1 MKEKLQNSA
10 EMAETTKTV
19 QKTTVQERAST
30 LDFMQVDE
38 IRDSVVVL
46 KEGQM
51 RAILSVS
58 SANFALKST
67 KEQDVIISTFQ
78 GVLNSLEEP
87 IQIVVQ
93 SRKLDLTNYIDRLK
107 RLEDEQTNDLLKL
120 KMQEYITYIQQMIQ
134 QINIMSK
141 QFYVMVGFEP
151 IQINNDTFSRLQ
163 RVFSPARFVRQDE
176 EKFKHNRGIV
186 MSKAENLAGKL
197 RQLDLNVRILKTE
210 EIIGLMYNSYNPDT
224 LESVRI
230 SDVGALDLEDY
241 SAVDPLTQRV

>member
-1 MKEKLQNSA
+1 
-10 EMAETTKTV
+10 MAEPAKTAPT
-19 QKTTVQERAST
+19 QKQLAST

-38 IRDSVVVL
+38 IRDSVLVL
-46 KEGQM
+46 KESQI
-51 RAILSVS
+51 RVVISVS

-87 IQIVVQ
+87 IQILVQ
-93 SRKLDLTNYIDRLK
+93 SRKLDLTNYIDKLK
-107 RLEDEQTNDLLKL
+107 RLEDDQTNDLLKL

-141 QFYVMVGFEP
+141 QFYVIVGFEP
-151 IQINNDTFSRLQ
+151 IEIKTDGFSRLQ
-163 RVFSPARFVRQDE
+163 RVLSPARYIRQDE
-176 EKFKHNRGIV
+176 EKFKHNRGV
-186 MSKAENLAGKL
+186 AMAKADNLASKL

-210 EIIGLMYNSYNPDT
+210 ELIGLMYNSYNPDT

-230 SDVGALDLEDY
+230 NDISALDIEDY
-241 SAVDPLTQRV
+241 SAQDLIVDKL